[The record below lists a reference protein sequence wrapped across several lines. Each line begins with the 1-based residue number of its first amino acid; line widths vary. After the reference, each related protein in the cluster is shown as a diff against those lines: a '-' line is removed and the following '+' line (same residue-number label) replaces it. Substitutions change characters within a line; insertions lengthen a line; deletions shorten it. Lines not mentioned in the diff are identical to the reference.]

1 MGAGACGRGETGC
14 MFFSTA
20 TGGRDSRVGFSFL
33 GTLRLFAHVDDDD
46 NVSLSIC
53 LLEHTLT
60 HACVN
65 LGVSLVV
72 CRSSVKARLG

>member
-1 MGAGACGRGETGC
+1 MKTGVCSSLPLVVAEIRESASWVLIPPPCLFMAG
-14 MFFSTA
+14 
-20 TGGRDSRVGFSFL
+20 
-33 GTLRLFAHVDDDD
+33 HVDDDD

-60 HACVN
+60 HAYVH

-72 CRSSVKARLG
+72 RRSPVKARLCYAR